1 MYVDGHWMAIGWLST
16 DGGYSCF
23 VRSNVIHRGALPNLI
38 IALLCL
44 FPPHSF
50 IMPPASL
57 LWHLPPHS
65 FIVPPA
71 SLLCLLPPHSFIVPP
86 ASLLCHLPPQY
97 FIDELSCCSS
107 GSARFLLHD
116 RSCHSLS
123 SIHLF
128 TSRPSVQ
135 LVGYI
140 SCRYPIN
147 HEIKLKKYI

>member
-50 IMPPASL
+50 I
-57 LWHLPPHS
+57 
-65 FIVPPA
+65 VPPA
-71 SLLCLLPPHSFIVPP
+71 SLLCLLPPHYFIVPP

>member
-1 MYVDGHWMAIGWLST
+1 MYVDGYWMAIGWLST

-44 FPPHSF
+44 F
-50 IMPPASL
+50 
-57 LWHLPPHS
+57 
-65 FIVPPA
+65 
-71 SLLCLLPPHSFIVPP
+71 PPHSFIVPP